1 MKYLLDANAV
11 IALLND
17 AKSKTARR
25 ARRQKPGDIGVSAI
39 VLHELYYG
47 AHKSQRV
54 ALNVAVVDS
63 LRFSIV
69 DFDEEDARHAGEL
82 RALLRSRGTPI
93 GPYDVLIAGQAKAR
107 QLTLIT
113 HNTAEFARVPD
124 LRIEDWENARGK
136 KK

>member
-25 ARRQKPGDIGVSAI
+25 ARRQKPGDVGVSTI

-47 AHKSQRV
+47 ANKSQRV
-54 ALNVAVVDS
+54 ALNVAAVDA
-63 LRFSIV
+63 LRFSMV
-69 DFDEEDARHAGEL
+69 DFDEEDARNAGEL

-107 QLTLIT
+107 RLTLVT
-113 HNTAEFARVPD
+113 RNTAEFARIPD
-124 LRIEDWENARGK
+124 LRIEDWEIVRSK